1 MSRMTASRTRRRS
14 TRTDSSAASLSRRRG
29 FRSAAVSTAASARR
43 SLTWR
48 WMSRCAYCCANSVS
62 RQPMRRANDGSG
74 AVSQPS
80 RQGVHERWFTG
91 ERPRCRVMPTPLR
104 WPTTAAHNP
113 RGILAAVTSTSKRAM
128 KLVDPFPWLKVAI
141 NKYWY
146 PLITRRWQN
155 EDITFL
161 NWGYEE
167 DPPLGLPLAPED
179 EPDRYC
185 IQLYHRTAT
194 QADLGG
200 KQVLEVSSGHGGGAA
215 YLVRTLHPA
224 SYTGLDYNPDGVAFA
239 QKRHRLPG
247 LDFVHGNAESMPFP
261 DESFD
266 AVVNVEA
273 SHAYPHFDRF
283 LPEMVRVLRPGGHF
297 LYADFRGFLEYD
309 DWDAALAAL
318 PMRMASKREIN
329 SEVLRGMDTNS
340 ARYQDLVVKHVP
352 RLMRP
357 FGRLFTGL
365 PGTMMY
371 RQLQRGQ
378 LSYRMYHFIK
388 D

>member
-1 MSRMTASRTRRRS
+1 
-14 TRTDSSAASLSRRRG
+14 
-29 FRSAAVSTAASARR
+29 
-43 SLTWR
+43 
-48 WMSRCAYCCANSVS
+48 
-62 RQPMRRANDGSG
+62 
-74 AVSQPS
+74 
-80 RQGVHERWFTG
+80 
-91 ERPRCRVMPTPLR
+91 MPILLR

-113 RGILAAVTSTSKRAM
+113 RGILAAVTSTSKRAI
-128 KLVDPFPWLKVAI
+128 KLIDPFPWLKIAI

-146 PLITRRWQN
+146 PLITRRWAN

-179 EPDRYC
+179 EPNRYS

-215 YLVRTLHPA
+215 YLVRTLQPA

-239 QKRHRLPG
+239 QKRHNLPG

-261 DESFD
+261 DQSFD
-266 AVVNVEA
+266 AVINVEA
-273 SHAYPHFDRF
+273 AHSYPHFDRF
-283 LPEMVRVLRPGGHF
+283 LPEMTRVLRPGGHF

-309 DWDAALAAL
+309 DWDAALAGM
-318 PMRMASKREIN
+318 PMRMVSKREIN
-329 SEVLRGMDTNS
+329 TEVLRGMDNNS
-340 ARYQDLVVKHVP
+340 QRFLGLNSRYVP
-352 RLMRP
+352 KFLQP
-357 FGRLFTGL
+357 FGRVFAGA
-365 PGTMMY
+365 PGTTGY
-371 RQLQRGQ
+371 KQLQSGR

>member
-1 MSRMTASRTRRRS
+1 
-14 TRTDSSAASLSRRRG
+14 
-29 FRSAAVSTAASARR
+29 
-43 SLTWR
+43 
-48 WMSRCAYCCANSVS
+48 
-62 RQPMRRANDGSG
+62 
-74 AVSQPS
+74 
-80 RQGVHERWFTG
+80 
-91 ERPRCRVMPTPLR
+91 MPTLLR
-104 WPTTAAHNP
+104 WPTTAAHNAP
-113 RGILAAVTSTSKRAM
+113 GILAAVTSTLRRYIKPI
-128 KLVDPFPWLKVAI
+128 DPFPWLKVTM

-146 PLITRRWQN
+146 PLITRRWEK
-155 EDITFL
+155 EDIIFL

-179 EPDRYC
+179 EPNRYC

-194 QADLGG
+194 QADLSG
-200 KQVLEVSSGHGGGAA
+200 KKVLEISSGHGGGAA
-215 YLVRTLHPA
+215 YLMRTLHPA

-239 QKRHRLPG
+239 QKRHNLPG
-247 LDFVHGNAESMPFP
+247 LDFVQGNAESLPFP

-309 DWDAALAAL
+309 DWDAALADM
-318 PMRMASKREIN
+318 PMRMVSKRVIN
-329 SEVLRGMDTNS
+329 EEVLRGLDKNS
-340 ARYQDLVVKHVP
+340 PRYQDLVVKHVP

>member
-1 MSRMTASRTRRRS
+1 MDLAC
-14 TRTDSSAASLSRRRG
+14 AHCYANCVSRR
-29 FRSAAVSTAASARR
+29 
-43 SLTWR
+43 
-48 WMSRCAYCCANSVS
+48 
-62 RQPMRRANDGSG
+62 PMRRTNFDAG
-74 AVSQPS
+74 AVWRPC
-80 RQGVHERWFTG
+80 RHGVHERWRIG
-91 ERPRCRVMPTPLR
+91 EPPRRLVMPTLLR
-104 WPTTAAHNP
+104 WPTPAAHDAP
-113 RGILAAVTSTSKRAM
+113 GILAAVTSTLSRYIKV
-128 KLVDPFPWLKVAI
+128 VDPFPGLKIAM

-146 PLITRRWQN
+146 PVISRRLEN
-155 EDITFL
+155 EDLVFI

-167 DPPLGLPLAPED
+167 DPPMGLPLAPED
-179 EPDRYC
+179 EPNRYC

-215 YLVRTLHPA
+215 YLVRTLRPA

-239 QKRHRLPG
+239 QKRHHLPG
-247 LDFVHGNAESMPFP
+247 LDFVHGNAESMSFP

-318 PMRMASKREIN
+318 PMRMVSKRVIN
-329 SEVLRGMDTNS
+329 EDVLRGLDKNS
-340 ARYQDLVVKHVP
+340 PRYQELVVNHAP
-352 RLMRP
+352 RLLRP
-357 FGRLFTGL
+357 FGRLFSGL
-365 PGTMMY
+365 PGTTMY
-371 RQLQRGQ
+371 KQLQRGQ

>member
-1 MSRMTASRTRRRS
+1 
-14 TRTDSSAASLSRRRG
+14 
-29 FRSAAVSTAASARR
+29 V
-43 SLTWR
+43 
-48 WMSRCAYCCANSVS
+48 
-62 RQPMRRANDGSG
+62 
-74 AVSQPS
+74 
-80 RQGVHERWFTG
+80 TG
-91 ERPRCRVMPTPLR
+91 TF
-104 WPTTAAHNP
+104 
-113 RGILAAVTSTSKRAM
+113 SKYIKA
-128 KLVDPFPWLKVAI
+128 VDPFPGLKVAM

-146 PLITRRWQN
+146 PVMSRRLEN
-155 EDITFL
+155 EDLVFI

-167 DPPLGLPLAPED
+167 DPPMGLPLAPED
-179 EPDRYC
+179 ERNRYC

-215 YLVRTLHPA
+215 YLVRTLRPA
-224 SYTGLDYNPDGVAFA
+224 SYTGLDFNPDGVAFS
-239 QKRHRLPG
+239 QKRHHLPG
-247 LDFVHGNAESMPFP
+247 LDFVQGNAESMPFP

-318 PMRMASKREIN
+318 PMRMVSKRVI
-329 SEVLRGMDTNS
+329 SEDVLRGLDKNS
-340 ARYQDLVVKHVP
+340 PRYQELVVKHVP
-352 RLMRP
+352 RILRP
-357 FGRLFTGL
+357 FGRLFSGL
-365 PGTMMY
+365 PGTTMY
-371 RQLQRGQ
+371 KQLQRGQ

>member
-1 MSRMTASRTRRRS
+1 
-14 TRTDSSAASLSRRRG
+14 
-29 FRSAAVSTAASARR
+29 
-43 SLTWR
+43 
-48 WMSRCAYCCANSVS
+48 
-62 RQPMRRANDGSG
+62 
-74 AVSQPS
+74 
-80 RQGVHERWFTG
+80 
-91 ERPRCRVMPTPLR
+91 MPTLPR
-104 WPTTAAHNP
+104 WPTTAAHNAP
-113 RGILAAVTSTSKRAM
+113 GILAAVTSTLKRYI
-128 KLVDPFPWLKVAI
+128 KPIDPFPWLKVAM

-146 PLITRRWQN
+146 PLITRRW
-155 EDITFL
+155 EKDDITFL

-179 EPDRYC
+179 EPNRYC

-194 QADLGG
+194 QADLSG
-200 KQVLEVSSGHGGGAA
+200 KKVLEVSSGHGGGAA

-239 QKRHRLPG
+239 QRRHNLPG

-266 AVVNVEA
+266 AVINVEA
-273 SHAYPHFDRF
+273 AHAYPHFDRF

-309 DWDAALAAL
+309 DWDAALAGI
-318 PMRMASKREIN
+318 PMQMTSKREIN
-329 SEVLRGMDTNS
+329 TEVLRGMDKNS
-340 ARYQDLVVKHVP
+340 ERYLDLVSRHVP
-352 RLMRP
+352 KFLQS
-357 FGRLFTGL
+357 FGRLFSGA
-365 PGTMMY
+365 PGTMAY
-371 RQLQRGQ
+371 RQLQQGK